1 MQGRVVNFLLD
12 TNVVSEW
19 AKPRPDA
26 GVAAWL
32 AEVDEARTFIS
43 VITLAELRH
52 GIERLPGGARRE
64 RLDRVP
70 LRFEERLLTIDADT
84 ANVWGRIM
92 AQGQVG
98 IAAAGVAAG
107 VAGVEPLGVRMSSAV
122 SGSAAPVAM
131 SARRDIRGGVAKL
144 TTGPG
149 LRRAGGAQGAARQG
163 CAAHADYEA

>member
-1 MQGRVVNFLLD
+1 MQGGVVNFLLD

-26 GVAAWL
+26 GVVAWL

-64 RLDRVP
+64 RLDSWLAEQVP

-84 ANVWGRIM
+84 ANVWARIM
-92 AQGQVG
+92 AQGQASG
-98 IAAAGVAAG
+98 HAPGTMDAFIAATVLRHNMTL
-107 VAGVEPLGVRMSSAV
+107 VTRNVSDFEPLGV
-122 SGSAAPVAM
+122 
-131 SARRDIRGGVAKL
+131 KL
-144 TTGPG
+144 VNPWSKG
-149 LRRAGGAQGAARQG
+149 
-163 CAAHADYEA
+163 